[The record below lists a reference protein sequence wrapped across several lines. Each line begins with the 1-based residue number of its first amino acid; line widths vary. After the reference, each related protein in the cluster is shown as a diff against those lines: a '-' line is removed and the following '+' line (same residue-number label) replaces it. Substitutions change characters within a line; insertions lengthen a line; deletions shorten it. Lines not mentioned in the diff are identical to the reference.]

1 MVGVLKAL
9 VIGMGILI
17 IVGLGLVV
25 YGVVRQA
32 DNLISRQSFGEV
44 SIPVPAGC
52 TLAEADSGDRGLVVL
67 RLVGSA
73 GDGCRQVLLFDSRS
87 GEVRGRIHL
96 PIE

>member
-1 MVGVLKAL
+1 MRAVKAL

-32 DNLISRQSFGEV
+32 DNLISRDTFGEV
-44 SIPVPAGC
+44 TIPLPAGC
-52 TLAEADSGDRGLVVL
+52 TLAEASADDRGLVVL
-67 RLVGSA
+67 RLQGKA
-73 GDGCRQVLLFDSRS
+73 DDGCRQVLLFDSRS
-87 GEVRGRIHL
+87 GEMRGRIHL